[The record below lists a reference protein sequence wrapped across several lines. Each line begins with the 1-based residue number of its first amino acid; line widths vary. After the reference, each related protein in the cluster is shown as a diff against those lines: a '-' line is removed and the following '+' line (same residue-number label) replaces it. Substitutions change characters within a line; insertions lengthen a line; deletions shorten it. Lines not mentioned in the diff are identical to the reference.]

1 MSQPEAGTSRNGLF
15 SRDDY
20 LAPLRPKALRAKLRR
35 SVILQLVMEGT
46 RPDEGA
52 PVAPPPPAKTTVCS
66 RTRIRPATIRGE
78 HHEQG
83 NGCEEERQEEAAE
96 NRAGKTHGQA

>member
-46 RPDEGA
+46 RPHERRASCA
-52 PVAPPPPAKTTVCS
+52 PSTRKNDGLFAHQDTS
-66 RTRIRPATIRGE
+66 RHDQR
-78 HHEQG
+78 
-83 NGCEEERQEEAAE
+83 
-96 NRAGKTHGQA
+96 